1 MTTFIFV
8 EKICRFVI
16 TGFLKLSDEFD
27 TWKYFCRSFYYYF
40 RFQKYEYVS
49 ILAFYVLLFSCT
61 AISTL
66 CKLQRQVR
74 KKSLQVAKSLFVLK
88 LVNPLFFW
96 SQWPHWG
103 KKNRL
108 NRLQMDFSAPF
119 CFQVTKL
126 RKEDKNGFFF
136 LHKKRAFLYVFVCK
150 TMRNRKWGQLKEPLL
165 HVCQ

>member
-1 MTTFIFV
+1 MTTFFFV
-8 EKICRFVI
+8 GKIRRFVI
-16 TGFLKLSDEFD
+16 TEFLKLNLMNSILESNFVGG
-27 TWKYFCRSFYYYF
+27 FYYYF

-88 LVNPLFFW
+88 LVNPLFFEANDRNE
-96 SQWPHWG
+96 
-103 KKNRL
+103 KKK
-108 NRLQMDFSAPF
+108 SSHS
-119 CFQVTKL
+119 TS
-126 RKEDKNGFFF
+126 NGFFCSLLLSSYKTEERGQKWIFF

-150 TMRNRKWGQLKEPLL
+150 TMRNRK
-165 HVCQ
+165 

>member
-1 MTTFIFV
+1 MTTNLRIFCETEFV
-8 EKICRFVI
+8 YLFLCTIFGSFNFRWKIRRFVI
-16 TGFLKLSDEFD
+16 TEFLKLSDEFD

-88 LVNPLFFW
+88 LVNPLFFEANDRIE
-96 SQWPHWG
+96 G
-103 KKNRL
+103 KKIVSIDFKWIFL
-108 NRLQMDFSAPF
+108 IPFAFKLQNWEKRTKMDF
-119 CFQVTKL
+119 
-126 RKEDKNGFFF
+126 FF
-136 LHKKRAFLYVFVCK
+136 A
-150 TMRNRKWGQLKEPLL
+150 
-165 HVCQ
+165 

>member
-16 TGFLKLSDEFD
+16 TEFLKLSDEFN

-88 LVNPLFFW
+88 LVNPLFFEANDRIE
-96 SQWPHWG
+96 G
-103 KKNRL
+103 KKSS
-108 NRLQMDFSAPF
+108 QS
-119 CFQVTKL
+119 TS
-126 RKEDKNGFFF
+126 NGFFCS
-136 LHKKRAFLYVFVCK
+136 LLLSSYK
-150 TMRNRKWGQLKEPLL
+150 TEERGQKWIFFSA
-165 HVCQ
+165 